1 MQTRVQYLAKEEE
14 KFMRKI
20 EKTRDDAMR
29 LQGIKQGKINDLQNK
44 IKAEQKAQDALNS
57 RLEQAK
63 EVREKKQALKLKK
76 AYEEM
81 VQFEEE
87 RKKER
92 ARKAELQKERQQKA
106 QKE

>member
-44 IKAEQKAQDALNS
+44 IRAEQKAQDALNS

>member
-1 MQTRVQYLAKEEE
+1 MKTRVQYLAKEEE